1 MEDAS
6 DSALMG
12 RIGQGDRE
20 AFAVLVDR
28 HKHSLTNYLARLT
41 GTRERGEELAQEAF
55 LKLFGAAGKY
65 REEGKFL
72 GFLYRIATNL
82 ARSEGRRERRQRNF
96 ALAFLSGGG
105 PALAQP
111 LGWGTPPANAERRLL
126 EAERGQA
133 LSRALSDLPLRFRV
147 PLVLFAV
154 EGWSHVS
161 IAEFLGCQEGT
172 VKTRVFR
179 ARQRLRK
186 ALAPY
191 GIGETT

>member
-1 MEDAS
+1 MVDAS
-6 DSALMG
+6 DSELMG

-41 GTRERGEELAQEAF
+41 GTLERGEELAQETF
-55 LKLFGAAGKY
+55 LKLFGAAAKY

-82 ARSEGRRERRQRNF
+82 ARSDERRERRQRNF
-96 ALAFLSGGG
+96 ALAFFSGGAA
-105 PALAQP
+105 ALAHP
-111 LGWGTPPANAERRLL
+111 LGWGAPPVNGEKRLL
-126 EAERGQA
+126 AAEKGQA
-133 LSRALSDLPLRFRV
+133 LARALRGLPLQFRV

-154 EGWSHVS
+154 EGWSHGS

-172 VKTRVFR
+172 VKSRIFR
-179 ARQRLRK
+179 GRQRLRR
-186 ALAPY
+186 ALEPY